1 MMISFFINDF
11 FGHFY
16 LKNDRVVSI
25 IELYNKKTGTERN
38 KMGSLIKKKEFREDK
53 LLSVLKAKKRMD
65 TSEVVE
71 LLQIS
76 ESTAR
81 RFFNDLEKKGVLLR
95 TYGGIQIAPDSDAD
109 YFYDDLLKHQS
120 EQKKR
125 IGEYACSLVE
135 EGDILFLDS
144 GTTLQHMAAALSQRL
159 KDGTV
164 KDIEI
169 YTNSLVNLKI
179 LSQYCDV
186 HVTGG
191 LFRGKR
197 QDFCGYL
204 SEIVLQTIAFKKCFL
219 GSDGISLAP
228 AEGIMATDV
237 FTSRVNEI
245 VAGRSDK
252 IYILADSTKFMRR
265 SFIRYASL
273 DAPELFIS
281 DTDLNDQQYSLF
293 SAAGVQIVRV

>member
-1 MMISFFINDF
+1 
-11 FGHFY
+11 
-16 LKNDRVVSI
+16 
-25 IELYNKKTGTERN
+25 
-38 KMGSLIKKKEFREDK
+38 MGSLIEKKKYREDK

-65 TSEVVE
+65 TKEVVE

-81 RFFNDLEKKGVLLR
+81 RFFEDLEKKGMILR
-95 TYGGIQIAPDSDAD
+95 TYGGIQIAPESDAD
-109 YFYDDLLKHQS
+109 YFYEDLLSHQVD
-120 EQKKR
+120 QKKR
-125 IGEYACSLVE
+125 IGEYACSMVE

-144 GTTLQHMAAALSQRL
+144 GTTLQHMAAALAQRFR
-159 KDGTV
+159 GGAV
-164 KDIEI
+164 KDLEI

-179 LSQYCDV
+179 LAQYCDV
-186 HVTGG
+186 HLIGG
-191 LFRGKR
+191 LFRNKR

-219 GSDGISLAP
+219 GSDGISLERS
-228 AEGIMATDV
+228 EGIMATDV
-237 FTSRVNEI
+237 FTARVNEI

-273 DAPELFIS
+273 EAPEMFIS
-281 DTDLNDQQYSLF
+281 DADLSDSQYNLF
-293 SAAGVQIVRV
+293 ASAGIRIVRV

>member
-1 MMISFFINDF
+1 
-11 FGHFY
+11 
-16 LKNDRVVSI
+16 
-25 IELYNKKTGTERN
+25 
-38 KMGSLIKKKEFREDK
+38 MGSFHKKKELREDK
-53 LLSVLKAKKRMD
+53 LLGLLKSKKRMD
-65 TSEVVE
+65 TKEVVE

-81 RFFNDLEKKGVLLR
+81 RFFDDLEKKGVLIR
-95 TYGGIQIAPDSDAD
+95 TYGGIQIAPESDAD
-109 YFYDDLLKHQS
+109 YFYEDLMTHQA
-120 EQKKR
+120 EQKMR
-125 IGEYACSLVE
+125 IGEYACSMVE
-135 EGDILFLDS
+135 NGDILFLDS
-144 GTTLQHMAAALSQRL
+144 GTTLQHMAAALSQRFRE
-159 KDGTV
+159 GTV
-164 KDIEI
+164 NEIEI

-186 HVTGG
+186 HLIGG
-191 LFRGKR
+191 LFRSKR

-237 FTSRVNEI
+237 FTARVNEI

-265 SFIRYASL
+265 SFIRYACP
-273 DAPELFIS
+273 DVPDLFIS
-281 DTDLNDQQYSLF
+281 DTDLSEQQYSLF
-293 SAAGVQIVRV
+293 SAGGIRIVRV